1 MGATGGKVAE
11 CASVVENSPHSMAP
25 LRCSRRRQP
34 PSKVPDPADR
44 KALQT
49 PAARSGSGVG
59 TVASCRSDGTASASQ
74 AAGAKH
80 DAATPP
86 PRPAVLTRPNSR
98 APSRPHA
105 RTSLLPE
112 AQNSGMVGRSARGR
126 PTRLPA
132 AWAFAM
138 PSRVRSLIKSRSNS
152 ATLASKPRIS
162 LDIAS
167 PPGRMSMPC
176 VVAMSGRRQ
185 RRGRGCSRAR
195 REPTSRTGP
204 ISRPSRRPACRA
216 APPP

>member
-1 MGATGGKVAE
+1 MAGVATSGRPPMGATGGKVAE

-132 AWAFAM
+132 AGFRHAESC
-138 PSRVRSLIKSRSNS
+138 PLSYQ
-152 ATLASKPRIS
+152 
-162 LDIAS
+162 
-167 PPGRMSMPC
+167 
-176 VVAMSGRRQ
+176 VALELGHAGEQ
-185 RRGRGCSRAR
+185 AKD
-195 REPTSRTGP
+195 
-204 ISRPSRRPACRA
+204 
-216 APPP
+216 